1 MNKPSQTAVVSVAF
15 ARRALAGAIASAVL
29 AAALPA
35 AAQQQQ
41 PAAATQ
47 QANPPPA
54 TASKTT
60 SPTSLPFTDPA
71 APQVGDLASVPAPT
85 IAAKA
90 WITVDV
96 NSGQTLASSNPDMK
110 IEPASLTK
118 IMTAYVVF
126 NALEEKRLT
135 LQQQVPVSEHAWRTG
150 GSRMFIEPRKP
161 VTVDELNQG
170 MIVQSGNDASVAL
183 AEAVG
188 GSETAFAALMNQ
200 EAQRLGMRNTHFMNA
215 TGLPDP
221 QHVTTARDLAVLAS
235 HLIADHPDF
244 FHYYKQ
250 KEYSYN
256 KITQPNRNRLLW
268 ADPSVDGMKTGHTD
282 SAGYCLVTT
291 AMRGDRRILTVLVG
305 ADSEAT
311 RAEESLK
318 LLNWSF
324 QNFDT
329 VKLYGQNQPGLDA
342 RVWEG
347 KAESVKLGPPNP
359 VWLAVPRGK
368 GAEIKPVAQRTD
380 PLVAPI
386 AKGQQVGTVQLT
398 LDGKTLRTEPLVA
411 QEDVERA
418 GFFGRMGDMVKR
430 WFQ

>member
-1 MNKPSQTAVVSVAF
+1 MRCLLLLVLLWSCQS
-15 ARRALAGAIASAVL
+15 L
-29 AAALPA
+29 AAGFSQPVVIDGQLRSYQPTGA
-35 AAQQQQ
+35 ASE
-41 PAAATQ
+41 PWRICVLIP
-47 QANPPPA
+47 N
-54 TASKTT
+54 
-60 SPTSLPFTDPA
+60 
-71 APQVGDLASVPAPT
+71 
-85 IAAKA
+85 AKDRY
-90 WITVDV
+90 WWGVTW
-96 NSGQTLASSNPDMK
+96 G
-110 IEPASLTK
+110 
-118 IMTAYVVF
+118 
-126 NALEEKRLT
+126 
-135 LQQQVPVSEHAWRTG
+135 LQ
-150 GSRMFIEPRKP
+150 
-161 VTVDELNQG
+161 
-170 MIVQSGNDASVAL
+170 
-183 AEAVG
+183 
-188 GSETAFAALMNQ
+188 Q

-221 QHVTTARDLAVLAS
+221 QHITTARDLAVLAS
-235 HLIADHPDF
+235 HLISDHPDF

-250 KEYSYN
+250 KEYTYN

-329 VKLYGQNQPGLDA
+329 IKLYGQNQPGLDA

-347 KAESVKLGPPNP
+347 KAESVKLGPPNA

-368 GAEIKPVAQRTD
+368 GGEIKPVAQRTD

-386 AKGQQVGTVQLT
+386 TKGQQVGTVQLT

>member
-1 MNKPSQTAVVSVAF
+1 MKNPFPSAIVSAAV
-15 ARRALAGAIASAVL
+15 ARRALAAAV
-29 AAALPA
+29 AAALLA
-35 AAQQQQ
+35 GTVSVSAQQ
-41 PAAATQ
+41 AGA
-47 QANPPPA
+47 PPA
-54 TASKTT
+54 PASQTP
-60 SPTSLPFTDPA
+60 PTMLPFTDPA
-71 APQVGDLASVPAPT
+71 AIQVGELAAVPAPT
-85 IAAKA
+85 IAARA
-90 WITVDV
+90 WIAIDV
-96 NSGQTLASSNPDMK
+96 NSGQTLASSNPDVK

-161 VTVDELNQG
+161 VTVDELAQG

-188 GSETAFAALMNQ
+188 GSESAFAALMNQ

-221 QHVTTARDLAVLAS
+221 QHVTTVRDLAVLAA
-235 HLIADHPDF
+235 HLISDHPDYY
-244 FHYYKQ
+244 HYYKQ
-250 KEYSYN
+250 REFSYN
-256 KITQPNRNRLLW
+256 KITQSNRNRLLW

-282 SAGYCLVTT
+282 SAGYCLVAT
-291 AMRGDRRILTVLVG
+291 ALRGDRRILTVLAG

-329 VKLYGQNQPGLDA
+329 VKLYGENQPGLDV

-347 KAESVKLGPPNP
+347 KAETVRLGPPNP

-368 GAEIKPVAQRTD
+368 GTEIKPVAQRTD
-380 PLVAPI
+380 PLVAPL
-386 AKGQQVGTVQLT
+386 AKGQQVGTLQLA
-398 LDGKTLRTEPLVA
+398 LDGKTLRTEPLVV
-411 QEDVERA
+411 QQDVERA
-418 GFFGRMGDMVKR
+418 GFFGRLVDMAKR

>member
-1 MNKPSQTAVVSVAF
+1 MKTLSQS
-15 ARRALAGAIASAVL
+15 ALAPTVFSRRVISSAVL
-29 AAALPA
+29 AVMLAGSMPVM
-35 AAQQQQ
+35 AQQQT
-41 PAAATQ
+41 PAAVSPA
-47 QANPPPA
+47 ASMSAPA
-54 TASKTT
+54 TAAVADSVV
-60 SPTSLPFTDPA
+60 A
-71 APQVGDLASVPAPT
+71 VGDLASVPAPT
-85 IAAKA
+85 VAARA

-96 NSGQTLASSNPDMK
+96 NSGQVLAASNPDQK
-110 IEPASLTK
+110 VEPASLTK

-126 NALEEKRLT
+126 NALDEKRLT
-135 LQQQVPVSEHAWRTG
+135 LERQVPVSEHAWRTG

-161 VTVDELNQG
+161 VTADELIQG

-188 GSETAFAALMNQ
+188 GSETAFAALMNEQ
-200 EAQRLGMRNTHFMNA
+200 AERLGMKGTHFMNA

-221 QHVTTARDLAVLAS
+221 QHITTVRDLATLAT
-235 HLIADHPDF
+235 HLVADHPEY

-250 KEYSYN
+250 KSYTYN

-282 SAGYCLVTT
+282 SAGFCLVST
-291 AMRGDRRILTVLVG
+291 ALRGDRRVLTVLVG
-305 ADSEAT
+305 ADSEST

-329 VKLYGQNQPGLDA
+329 VKLYDKSQPGLDA

-347 KAESVKLGPPNP
+347 KAENVKLGPPNP
-359 VWLAVPRGK
+359 IWLAVPRGK
-368 GAEIKPVAQRTD
+368 GSEIKPVAQRTD
-380 PLVAPI
+380 PLVAPLV
-386 AKGQQVGTVQLT
+386 KGQQVGMLQLT
-398 LDGKTLRTEPLVA
+398 LDGKVLRSEPLVV

-418 GFFGRMGDMVKR
+418 GFFGRMTDTVKR

>member
-1 MNKPSQTAVVSVAF
+1 MKNLPYPTHSFVAF
-15 ARRALAGAIASAVL
+15 VRRALAGAVLSAMFAASQPVWAQPVSAV
-29 AAALPA
+29 AGTAVS
-35 AAQQQQ
+35 
-41 PAAATQ
+41 T
-47 QANPPPA
+47 PP
-54 TASKTT
+54 S
-60 SPTSLPFTDPA
+60 TDVVP
-71 APQVGDLASVPAPT
+71 VGDVSAVPAPT

-90 WITVDV
+90 WIVLDA
-96 NSGQTLASSNPDMK
+96 NSGQTLAASNPDMK
-110 IEPASLTK
+110 VEPASLTK

-135 LQQQVPVSEHAWRTG
+135 LEQTVPVSEHAWRTG
-150 GSRMFIEPRKP
+150 GSRMFIEPNKP
-161 VTVDELNQG
+161 ATVDELNQG

-188 GSETAFAALMNQ
+188 GSETAFAALMNR
-200 EAQRLGMRNTHFMNA
+200 EAERMGMRNTHFMNA

-221 QHVTTARDLAVLAS
+221 QHMTSARDLATLSAR
-235 HLIADHPDF
+235 LIADHPQF

-250 KEYSYN
+250 KSFTYN

-282 SAGYCLVTT
+282 SAGYCLVST
-291 AMRGDRRILTVLVG
+291 AMRGDRRILVVVVG
-305 ADSEAT
+305 TDSEAT

-329 VKLYGQNQPGLDA
+329 VKLFDKNQPGIEA

-347 KAESVKLGPPNP
+347 TAENVKLGPPNP
-359 VWLAVPRGK
+359 VSITVPRGK
-368 GAEIKPVAQRTD
+368 AGDLRPVAQRTD
-380 PLVAPI
+380 PLIAPLI
-386 AKGQQVGTVQLT
+386 KGQQVGTLQFT
-398 LDGKTLRTEPLVA
+398 LDGKVLGTEPLVVQDA
-411 QEDVERA
+411 VERA
-418 GFFGRMGDMVKR
+418 GFFGRMADTVKR

>member
-1 MNKPSQTAVVSVAF
+1 MVP
-15 ARRALAGAIASAVL
+15 
-29 AAALPA
+29 
-35 AAQQQQ
+35 
-41 PAAATQ
+41 
-47 QANPPPA
+47 
-54 TASKTT
+54 
-60 SPTSLPFTDPA
+60 
-71 APQVGDLASVPAPT
+71 VGDVSAVPAPT

-90 WITVDV
+90 WIVMDV
-96 NSGQTLASSNPDMK
+96 NSGQTLAASNPDMK
-110 IEPASLTK
+110 VEPASLTK

-126 NALEEKRLT
+126 NALDEKRLT
-135 LQQQVPVSEHAWRTG
+135 LEQTVPVSERAWRTG

-188 GSETAFAALMNQ
+188 GSEASFASLMNQ
-200 EAQRLGMRNTHFMNA
+200 EAERLGMRNTHFMNA

-221 QHVTTARDLAVLAS
+221 QHMTSTRDLAILSS
-235 HLIADHPDF
+235 HLITDHPDH

-250 KEYSYN
+250 KSYTYN

-282 SAGYCLVTT
+282 SAGYCLVST
-291 AMRGDRRILTVLVG
+291 AVRGDRRILVVVVG
-305 ADSEAT
+305 TDSEAT

-329 VKLYGQNQPGLDA
+329 VKLFDKSQPGIDA

-347 KAESVKLGPPNP
+347 TAESVKLGPPNP
-359 VWLAVPRGK
+359 VSIAVPRGK
-368 GAEIKPVAQRTD
+368 AGDLKPVAQRTD
-380 PLVAPI
+380 PLIAPL
-386 AKGQQVGTVQLT
+386 AKGQQVGTLQFT
-398 LDGKTLRTEPLVA
+398 LDGKVLRTEPLVVQDA
-411 QEDVERA
+411 VERA
-418 GFFGRMGDMVKR
+418 GFFGRMVDTVKR
-430 WFQ
+430 WFE